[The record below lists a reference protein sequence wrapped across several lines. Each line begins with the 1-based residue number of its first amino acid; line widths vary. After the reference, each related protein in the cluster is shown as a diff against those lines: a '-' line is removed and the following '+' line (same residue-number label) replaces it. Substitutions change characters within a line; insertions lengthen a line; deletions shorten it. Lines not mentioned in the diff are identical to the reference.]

1 MHNLLQCSLFLF
13 LICFRQEGL
22 GSEIINGHKVKNN
35 LMPYMASVQ
44 NDKGHVCGGFLISED
59 FVMTAAHCDISK
71 TLTVV
76 LGTHNL
82 KKVTKTMKY
91 STKKCKH
98 QQYKNVSLG
107 NDIMLLKLSKKAYL
121 GKHQIKPVPIPSKP
135 RNLKDHTKCKV
146 AGWGSI
152 KTGGGSVNELYATDV
167 SIINQKTCRTS
178 WENRLPAN
186 IICAGGYDSDK
197 GFCQGDS
204 GGPLVC
210 DKMAVGIVSFN
221 NGRNCNYPEKP
232 NIYTDLSKHLPWV
245 RAILKK
251 KTC

>member
-1 MHNLLQCSLFLF
+1 TARCLIASL
-13 LICFRQEGL
+13 R
-22 GSEIINGHKVKNN
+22 N
-35 LMPYMASVQ
+35 
-44 NDKGHVCGGFLISED
+44 
-59 FVMTAAHCDISK
+59 
-71 TLTVV
+71 
-76 LGTHNL
+76 
-82 KKVTKTMKY
+82 
-91 STKKCKH
+91 
-98 QQYKNVSLG
+98 
-107 NDIMLLKLSKKAYL
+107 MLHS
-121 GKHQIKPVPIPSKP
+121 
-135 RNLKDHTKCKV
+135 V

-167 SIINQKTCRTS
+167 SIINQKTCRKL
-178 WENRLPAN
+178 WKNRLPAN

-221 NGRNCNYPEKP
+221 YRGNCSYPNKP